1 MSDRN
6 IATPFSLLHSASLL
20 SQRSRI
26 KKFATA
32 IERAVNADSYV
43 VDLGAGSG
51 ILSLLSAKAGARK
64 TTAVEINR
72 ESTSYAKQ
80 AARMNGLENKVD
92 FFEGHFQDFI
102 PTEKADVVI
111 CEMLSSMMLIEQ
123 QVPAA
128 KHAVKEVLK
137 KGGSLLPYKITIY
150 SNLVQCDS
158 LWHRFS
164 VEELNFPKLPQTVSR
179 DAIIELSD
187 LSILSQIDLLKI
199 PEDFKIDVTIDYEIV
214 EDGIIHGIV
223 GMFEAELS
231 EGIIIN
237 MEDGWQE
244 LFIPLDQS
252 LQVSKNDIISMR
264 MKYIPGDLHSLS
276 LHVEKRFEQ

>member
-6 IATPFSLLHSASLL
+6 IATPFSLLHSVSLL

-64 TTAVEINR
+64 TTAVEINK
-72 ESTSYAKQ
+72 ESASYAKQ

-137 KGGSLLPYKITIY
+137 EGGLLLPHKITIY
-150 SNLVQCDS
+150 SCLVQCDS
-158 LWHRFS
+158 VWNRFS
-164 VEELNFPKLPQTVSR
+164 VEELDFPKMPQTVSR

-187 LSILSQIDLLKI
+187 LSILSKIDLMKI
-199 PEDFKIDVTIDYEIV
+199 PDDFKIDVTIDYKIV

-276 LHVEKRFEQ
+276 LHVDKRFEQ

>member
-6 IATPFSLLHSASLL
+6 IATPFSLLHSVSLL
-20 SQRSRI
+20 IQRSRI
-26 KKFATA
+26 RKFATA

-51 ILSLLSAKAGARK
+51 ILSLLAAKAGARK

-72 ESTSYAKQ
+72 ESMIYAKQ
-80 AARMNGLENKVD
+80 AARMNGLENKLE

-128 KHAVKEVLK
+128 KHTMKAVLK
-137 KGGSLLPYKITIY
+137 RGGVLLPHKITIY
-150 SNLVQCDS
+150 SSLVQCDS
-158 LWHRFS
+158 VWNRFS
-164 VEELNFPKLPQTVSR
+164 VEKLDFPKKPQTVSR
-179 DAIIELSD
+179 DEIIELSD
-187 LSILSQIDLLKI
+187 LSILSQIDLMKI
-199 PEDFKIDVTIDYEIV
+199 PDDFKIDVTIDYEII
-214 EDGIIHGIV
+214 EDGIIHGIA
-223 GMFEAELS
+223 GLFEAELS
-231 EGIIIN
+231 EGIVIN
-237 MEDGWQE
+237 MDDGWRD

-252 LQVSKNDIISMR
+252 VQVSKKDTISLSV
-264 MKYIPGDLHSLS
+264 KYVPGNLHSLS
-276 LHVEKRFEQ
+276 VHVEKRFEQ